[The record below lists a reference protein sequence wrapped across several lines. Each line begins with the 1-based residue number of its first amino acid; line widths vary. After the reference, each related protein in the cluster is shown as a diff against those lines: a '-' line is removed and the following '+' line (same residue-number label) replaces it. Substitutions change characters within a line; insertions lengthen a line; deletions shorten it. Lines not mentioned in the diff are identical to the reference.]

1 MRIFRFILIGFCLGG
16 LMAGIAL
23 ADTFTLN
30 DGKTIS
36 GEVIEGSVN
45 ASGVQVRVGDN
56 QYQRVPWSNFSQN
69 DLKKFATDAKM
80 KPFVDPFIEVTEAE
94 RIKKTQVKLN
104 PVPRLERPA
113 PQSFFGAMFSS
124 SVGLF
129 ALFAL
134 YAANIY
140 AAYEISIF
148 RARPIGAVCGLAAV
162 VPVIGPIIFLS
173 MPTRIQS
180 VDEEMVAQ
188 SAETPTFA
196 VPGVEAAPVEGETA
210 QSGGLHLAASQ
221 PGSST
226 KGLPQ
231 TQIFQRGAFTF
242 NRRFFE
248 TRFSGFFGA
257 VRRNAEKDLVL
268 VVKAMRGTYTAQRI
282 SRISAN
288 EIHLDVH
295 TSNASQEVMVPFSEI
310 QEIQLKHQDA

>member
-1 MRIFRFILIGFCLGG
+1 LWFCG
-16 LMAGIAL
+16 LVAGTAL

-30 DGKTIS
+30 DGKTIT
-36 GEVIEGSVN
+36 GEVIRFTAAG
-45 ASGVQVRVGDN
+45 AQIRVGDN
-56 QYQRVPWSNFSQN
+56 QYPTVPWSNFSQS
-69 DLKKFATDAKM
+69 DLKKFAKDTKM

-94 RIKKTQVKLN
+94 RIKKTAVKVN

-129 ALFAL
+129 VLFGL

-148 RARPIGAVCGLAAV
+148 RARPPAVVCGLAAV

-173 MPTRIQS
+173 MPTRIQP
-180 VDEEMVAQ
+180 VNEEMVAQ
-188 SAETPTFA
+188 SAETSTFA
-196 VPGVEAAPVEGETA
+196 VPGMEAAPSAEEAA
-210 QSGGLHLAASQ
+210 QSGGLHLASSQ

-226 KGLPQ
+226 KGIPQ

-268 VVKAMRGTYTAQRI
+268 VVKAARGTYVAQRI

-288 EIHLDVH
+288 DMHLDVH
-295 TSNASQEVMVPFSEI
+295 TGNASQEVMVPFSEI